1 MFSKD
6 PEEETTKSFEGQDW
20 EAIDYIS
27 IFSLSATMAWWGVR
41 NDEQRWEGDEVSE
54 RQAMESVGHFQS
66 ECEGLTQMWLPVNR
80 TTMRVSGRAAKR

>member
-1 MFSKD
+1 MVYWKYYKGLEQMFSKD

-41 NDEQRWEGDEVSE
+41 NDE
-54 RQAMESVGHFQS
+54 
-66 ECEGLTQMWLPVNR
+66 
-80 TTMRVSGRAAKR
+80 